1 MAGIVE
7 AQEAEA
13 EPPGFSVKRARL
25 GRVHVGAIAA
35 EPDQGGRSASRWPAA
50 AKSDTSLI
58 RGIPDHD
65 HSRLFVRHARS
76 VPMLRLNACAS
87 TWVQTR
93 AGFAGRGGLAEPGA
107 AVNRAGTGPD
117 AKPQVTV

>member
-13 EPPGFSVKRARL
+13 EPRGLGVKRARL
-25 GRVHVGAIAA
+25 GRVHLRAIAA
-35 EPDQGGRSASRWPAA
+35 EPDEAGRLASRWPAA

-58 RGIPDHD
+58 RGIPDYERP
-65 HSRLFVRHARS
+65 RLFVRHACS
-76 VPMLRLNACAS
+76 VPMMRLNARAS
-87 TWVQTR
+87 TRQTR

-107 AVNRAGTGPD
+107 AVNRAGARTSMRSRW
-117 AKPQVTV
+117 